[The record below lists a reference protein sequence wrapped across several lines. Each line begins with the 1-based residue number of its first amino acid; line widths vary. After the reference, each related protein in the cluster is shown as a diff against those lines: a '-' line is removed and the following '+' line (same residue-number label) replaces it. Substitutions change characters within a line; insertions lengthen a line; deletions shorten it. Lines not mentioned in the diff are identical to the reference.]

1 MAEWL
6 KATDVGHNSLA
17 YDDMPVLDRGTY
29 RSHPIESSNLSV
41 VVI

>member
-6 KATDVGHNSLA
+6 KATDVGNNSLA
-17 YDDMPVLDRGTY
+17 YDDMPVLDGNPG
-29 RSHPIESSNLSV
+29 SHPIESSNLSV